1 MMYKIGGIFMKNVL
15 EYLEKSALTSS
26 QKIIDESQ
34 SCSYHELYIQSQR
47 IGSQIAKIIPC
58 RQAVPLFCQKS
69 VDCLSA
75 FFGSVYAGC
84 FYVLL
89 NPELP
94 ANRLQQIVS
103 ILESDYVLT
112 DQEHYAQ
119 AVEYFKGKTILLID
133 DLKQGD
139 IDEDVLHSIRQ
150 QHLDIDPLYVQFT
163 SGSTGVPKGVVVSHR
178 SVIDFIDYFVE
189 LFDFTSDDVI
199 ANQAPFDFDV
209 SVKDIYSAMSTGSSL
224 VIVPK
229 KLFSLPT
236 ELIDFLCD
244 HNITTMTWAVS
255 ALCLISTFHGLDYK
269 VPMTLKKVLFSGE
282 VMPMKHLDYWMSH
295 YPDVTFVNLY
305 GPTEITCNCLYH
317 VIDKKR
323 DYQGR
328 IPVGIPFPNEKVFLL
343 DENNQEVKSD
353 NQVGEICVSGTALAL
368 GYYGNSEQ
376 TQSHFVQNPLNP
388 HYLETIYRTGDLGFY
403 QEGEI
408 YFSGRKDFQIKYRGH
423 RIELEEIEKAVSEF
437 DGVERGICLFEEQKS
452 QLFVFY
458 VGSLQ
463 KKELFTLMKENL
475 PAYMIP
481 SRIIPVEDFPLT
493 KNGKVDRKELMK
505 KGARRHAS

>member
-1 MMYKIGGIFMKNVL
+1 M
-15 EYLEKSALTSS
+15 
-26 QKIIDESQ
+26 
-34 SCSYHELYIQSQR
+34 
-47 IGSQIAKIIPC
+47 
-58 RQAVPLFCQKS
+58 
-69 VDCLSA
+69 
-75 FFGSVYAGC
+75 
-84 FYVLL
+84 
-89 NPELP
+89 
-94 ANRLQQIVS
+94 
-103 ILESDYVLT
+103 
-112 DQEHYAQ
+112 
-119 AVEYFKGKTILLID
+119 
-133 DLKQGD
+133 
-139 IDEDVLHSIRQ
+139 
-150 QHLDIDPLYVQFT
+150 
-163 SGSTGVPKGVVVSHR
+163 
-178 SVIDFIDYFVE
+178 
-189 LFDFTSDDVI
+189 I

-209 SVKDIYSAMSTGSSL
+209 SVKDIYSAMSIGASL

-236 ELIDFLCD
+236 ELIDFLCE
-244 HNITTMTWAVS
+244 HNITIMTWAVS

-282 VMPMKHLDYWMSH
+282 VMPMKHLDYWMNH

-317 VIDKKR
+317 VIDKNR

-343 DENNQEVKSD
+343 DENNKEVEND

-368 GYYGNSEQ
+368 GYYGNTEQ

-388 HYLETIYRTGDLGFY
+388 HYLEMIYRTGDLGFY
-403 QEGEI
+403 QEGDM

-423 RIELEEIEKAVSEF
+423 RIELEEIEKAVGEF
-437 DGVERGICLFEEQKS
+437 EGVERGICLFEEQKS

-481 SRIIPVEDFPLT
+481 SRIIPVDDFPLT

>member
-1 MMYKIGGIFMKNVL
+1 MKNVL

-26 QKIIDESQ
+26 QRIIDESQ
-34 SCSYHELYIQSQR
+34 SYSYHELYLQSQH
-47 IGSQIAKIIPC
+47 IGSNLAKMIPC
-58 RQAVPLFCQKS
+58 RSPIPFFCQKG
-69 VDCLSA
+69 VECISA
-75 FFGSVYAGC
+75 FLGSVYAGC

-94 ANRLQQIVS
+94 VNRLNHILD
-103 ILESDYVLT
+103 ILESKYVFT
-112 DQEHYAQ
+112 DQEYYSLAL
-119 AVEYFKGKTILLID
+119 EYFPTKTILLID

-139 IDEDVLHSIRQ
+139 IDVDLLNSIRQ

-178 SVIDFIDYFVE
+178 SVIDFIEYFVDIFNITQE
-189 LFDFTSDDVI
+189 DVI

-209 SVKDIYSAMSTGSSL
+209 SVKDIYSALSSGASL

-229 KLFSLPT
+229 RLFSLPS
-236 ELIDFLCD
+236 ELIDFLYN
-244 HNITTMTWAVS
+244 HHITTMIWAVS

-269 VPMTLKKVLFSGE
+269 TPTSIQKVLFSGE
-282 VMPMKHLDYWMSH
+282 VMPMKHLDYWIKHFPNAM
-295 YPDVTFVNLY
+295 FVNLY

-317 VIDKKR
+317 IIDPKR

-328 IPVGIPFPNEKVFLL
+328 VPIGIPFPNEKVFLL
-343 DENNQEVKSD
+343 NEHNKEINED

-368 GYYGNSEQ
+368 GYYGNNEQ
-376 TQSHFVQNPLNP
+376 TQTHFVQNPLNP
-388 HYLETIYRTGDLGFY
+388 YYLETIYRTGDLGY
-403 QEGEI
+403 YKQNEI

-437 DGVERGICLFEEQKS
+437 EGVERGICLFDQEKS
-452 QLFVFY
+452 QLFVYY

-463 KKELFTLMKENL
+463 KKELFTLIKENL
-475 PAYMIP
+475 PSYMIP
-481 SRIIPVEDFPLT
+481 SRIISIDHFPLT
-493 KNGKVDRKELMK
+493 KNGKVDRKELK
-505 KGARRHAS
+505 KMGVRRHASS